1 MNLLDKKLEEKFKL
15 FEEYD
20 KLFSNY
26 QTKIS
31 SLDISH
37 STKKNLN
44 TSKDL
49 DTTQKKKGEK
59 NIEEN
64 NKFDNIYS
72 NFDLNKNENAFYF
85 RNYEEMMNYMYTL
98 KSKVLSNPEKNKK
111 VKNNQKS
118 QNFGNKKY
126 NKNNNE
132 K

>member
-1 MNLLDKKLEEKFKL
+1 MNLLEQKLEEKFKL

-26 QTKIS
+26 QPKINP
-31 SLDISH
+31 LDISH

-44 TSKDL
+44 TSKEPNINKK
-49 DTTQKKKGEK
+49 QKAEK

-118 QNFGNKKY
+118 QNFGNIF
-126 NKNNNE
+126 
-132 K
+132 